1 MAIKDFIPSFK
12 KATEEY
18 EEIRVEEEPEQV
30 NKLGVRIEKLGG
42 MDDVDRIIRYV
53 KNGFVVFLKTQQL
66 QKRQPGQFQTS
77 ILKIKRLCKNYGF
90 DLVGTEEG
98 YLILAPKFVEIER

>member
-1 MAIKDFIPSFK
+1 MAIEDFIPSFRRK
-12 KATEEY
+12 TEEY
-18 EEIRVEEEPEQV
+18 EEIPVEKVEET
-30 NKLGVRIEKLGG
+30 KKILVRIEKLGG

-53 KNGFVVFLKTQQL
+53 KNGFIVFLKTQQL
-66 QKRQPGQFQTS
+66 QKRQPGQFQAS